1 MTGGDAVALL
11 GGHRT
16 CDLQVAGSS
25 SGWAPLYSGLWQ
37 VSYTRVPLSPSS
49 IIWYQ
54 PGGGDLFGWESN
66 CRPGGKYRQ
75 RTTKFMTKSLP
86 G

>member
-1 MTGGDAVALL
+1 MTEADGCKELARGLCAVAFGKFLTL
-11 GGHRT
+11 
-16 CDLQVAGSS
+16 VF
-25 SGWAPLYSGLWQ
+25 
-37 VSYTRVPLSPSS
+37 LSPSS